1 MHFPYFYYSLVLV
14 VLVSGIYFFSSFEF
28 LASHS
33 QSFVY
38 TGSAHCALVA
48 SWDKIVA
55 SWDKIVASWDKI
67 VAPYL
72 SGAVYLQQNA
82 QAMRDFSDSHSVNPE
97 QIDRSTFQELF
108 YDESRHSEFSCYYKD
123 KNAIY
128 WYSDQLVFL
137 FSGFDYSTIRV
148 LSQDFWDEKSKKYS
162 LSTFLWWCFIDKE
175 YLYFLQSIYDTHQP
189 ITLKQLPRYKKETQ
203 EIIHMLLT
211 F

>member
-1 MHFPYFYYSLVLV
+1 MHFSYFYYSLVLV
-14 VLVSGIYFFSSFEF
+14 VFVSGIYFFSSFEF

-55 SWDKIVASWDKI
+55 
-67 VAPYL
+67 PYL

-82 QAMRDFSDSHSVNPE
+82 QAMRDFSDSHSVNSE

-108 YDESRHSEFSCYYKD
+108 YDESRQSEFSCYYKD

-175 YLYFLQSIYDTHQP
+175 YLYFLQSIYDTLQP
-189 ITLKQLPRYKKETQ
+189 ITLKQLPRYQEETQ